1 MAPNKIQDGLV
12 VSVQYTL
19 KLDDGEI
26 IDESTADDPLLYLHG
41 ADNII
46 PGLER
51 ALAGMAVNETKHV
64 MVAPV
69 DAYGDYDE
77 DALESFPLDFFP
89 KDLELEPGLMLD
101 MSDENGNLFEAT
113 IVDIS
118 EDEVL
123 VDFNHPLAGETLH
136 FDIKVLALRDATP
149 EELAHGHPHL
159 PGTHEH

>member
-51 ALAGMAVNETKHV
+51 ALTGMAVNETKHV
-64 MVAPV
+64 TVAPA
-69 DAYGDYDE
+69 DAYGEYDE
-77 DALESFPLDFFP
+77 DALESFPLGFFP
-89 KDLELEPGLMLD
+89 EDLELEPGLMLD

-113 IVDIS
+113 IVDVND
-118 EDEVL
+118 DEVL

-136 FDIKVLALRDATP
+136 FDVKVLALREATP

-159 PGTHEH
+159 PGMHAH